1 MRKYFTMPYLKS
13 EGKNA
18 FVFLPEFVKKHNQ
31 DPVSFYH
38 FERDKR
44 TK

>member
-1 MRKYFTMPYLKS
+1 MRLCFS
-13 EGKNA
+13 
-18 FVFLPEFVKKHNQ
+18 LPEKVQEFVKKHNQ
-31 DPVSFYH
+31 DLVSFDH